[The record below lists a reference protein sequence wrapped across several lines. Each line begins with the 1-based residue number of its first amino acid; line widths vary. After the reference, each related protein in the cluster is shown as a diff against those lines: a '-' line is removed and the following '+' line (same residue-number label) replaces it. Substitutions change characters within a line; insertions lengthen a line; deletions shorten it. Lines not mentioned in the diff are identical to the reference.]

1 MHTANVRPYSDP
13 YNCVSKKT
21 KHIYSLCLHRT
32 LHTHTNCTQV
42 PEQSSINFP
51 RMDDLGLEYSVF
63 YVARYTGGRMGR
75 VIDGKT
81 NNW

>member
-1 MHTANVRPYSDP
+1 MCTLSLSLARAHT
-13 YNCVSKKT
+13 
-21 KHIYSLCLHRT
+21 
-32 LHTHTNCTQV
+32 HTHTNCTQV
-42 PEQSSINFP
+42 DKYGSINFP

>member
-1 MHTANVRPYSDP
+1 MQ
-13 YNCVSKKT
+13 
-21 KHIYSLCLHRT
+21 SLSLS
-32 LHTHTNCTQV
+32 LSHTHTHTHTHTTAHTHTHCTQV
-42 PEQSSINFP
+42 NKYGSINFP

-63 YVARYTGGRMGR
+63 YVVRMTGGRMGR